1 MAICDASIEVRNSVS
16 DVLVSIGMDVIK
28 TPDLDHLS
36 EEYFKLPPDC
46 LVLDASV
53 LEESLEETI
62 STLRIQWPDLK
73 IIFTSGSSDTEKKTQ
88 IDGIIGAGILRKP
101 YSPDELLDIIELLKV
116 PDSSP
121 KEIPSNFGR
130 FE

>member
-1 MAICDASIEVRNSVS
+1 M
-16 DVLVSIGMDVIK
+16 
-28 TPDLDHLS
+28 
-36 EEYFKLPPDC
+36 
-46 LVLDASV
+46 LDASA

-73 IIFTSGSSDTEKKTQ
+73 IIFTSGSSDTEKKAQ

-116 PDSSP
+116 PDSALKDITIEP
-121 KEIPSNFGR
+121 GR
-130 FE
+130 FL